1 MTWPEARDILHRWAA
16 VLFFGIAFFRFAF
29 DVAMLPNLLLL
40 VAGSLVAW
48 TLRRRF
54 MGALSPAFVS
64 LWAVGTALLMAGL
77 WGFLATLG
85 DGNWSDMI
93 RPEPFGQILL
103 GLYIL
108 LGIFALVAVK
118 RSQS

>member
-1 MTWPEARDILHRWAA
+1 MTWREARDILHRWTA
-16 VLFFGIAFFRFAF
+16 VLFLGIAFFRFAF
-29 DVAMLPNLLLL
+29 DVAMLPNLLSL

-54 MGALSPAFVS
+54 MGALRPPFAS
-64 LWAVGTALLMAGL
+64 LWALGAALLVAGL
-77 WGFLATLG
+77 WGFFATLG
-85 DGNWSDMI
+85 DSNWSDMI

-108 LGIFALVAVK
+108 LGILALVAVK
-118 RSQS
+118 IDR